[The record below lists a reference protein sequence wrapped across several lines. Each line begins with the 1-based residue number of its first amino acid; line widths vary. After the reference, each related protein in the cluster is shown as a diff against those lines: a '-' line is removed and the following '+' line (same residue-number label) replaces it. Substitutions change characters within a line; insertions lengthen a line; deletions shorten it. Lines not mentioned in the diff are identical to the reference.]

1 MSDITPEDRSN
12 AATGHKAN
20 LSNPSTSE
28 ESKQN
33 SRQALKELGGED
45 AFYGKDKQGDDAP
58 AAGMGNDG
66 NVLGGHKATLS
77 NPNSSEEA
85 KAHSKQVLKDA
96 GAQ

>member
-1 MSDITPEDRSN
+1 MFSTRTYNRESRLTSS
-12 AATGHKAN
+12 G
-20 LSNPSTSE
+20 TSE

-77 NPNSSEEA
+77 NPST
-85 KAHSKQVLKDA
+85 LLL
-96 GAQ
+96 